1 MAKKGSTSI
10 RTTIYQ
16 KFRGVDFSTDP
27 AMVDDYRSPW
37 APNMYAD
44 MGGMPCKRP
53 GWRVVKSRPGTI
65 YGLHYIELTVETAG
79 ETVREHH
86 MLIHAGK
93 KLWDWN
99 MDADP
104 GDDVAVLV
112 ETMPEARSRSVV
124 RKGALWLL
132 TGKKLLRYDETGIA
146 PVEEADEDV
155 ATGAYVPT
163 VVIAAS
169 PATCGGAS
177 YEPVNLLTGSMIVT
191 YIGDGT
197 QNYYLPYD
205 KVNSVDKV
213 EVLNASGEW
222 TTKAE
227 GTDYEVV
234 TSGTKD
240 YVQFASGSIPS
251 DQRQTGMPNV
261 KITFTKN
268 SVKHA
273 DRIEKCR
280 IATVWGVGGATD
292 RLVVSGNP
300 DFPNYDWISA
310 FGDPTYFPDV
320 NYSVVGASES
330 PILGYRRL
338 GEQLAIIKEDSE
350 QDSTVF
356 LRTGTLDE
364 NGNAVFTVKPSI
376 AGLGGVSAD
385 GFGAIGDEQLILTP
399 RGVYALTSNL
409 LTTERILQNRSFRV
423 DPKLIRENLQGA
435 SCCAFDGCLLV
446 FAGGKVYGL
455 DGRQPKSY
463 PSRMDTEFLYECF
476 YWENF
481 PATCVLR
488 VASSGSEELF
498 FGTEDGKICKLNTDL
513 DTASERYVDGREIEE
528 REDEH
533 GDPIFVPTEGDAIT
547 AIWATKADDDGDPMI
562 LKTLLKKGNAVTMKP
577 EDRTGAS
584 VELRTDKDVVAW
596 EAASSIADIFRWDDI
611 VFSRFTFNAN
621 DGATE
626 VAINRKVKNYKRL
639 QILVKNDTL
648 GEGFGV
654 YKITKHFVSG
664 NFAKR

>member
-27 AMVDDYRSPW
+27 AMVDDSRSPW

-53 GWRVVKSRPGTI
+53 GWRVVKSCTDAKI
-65 YGLHYIELTVETAG
+65 YGLHYIVLSVEQSG
-79 ETVREHH
+79 ETVRQRHL
-86 MLIHAGK
+86 LIHAGA

-104 GDDVAVLV
+104 GDDVTDLNV
-112 ETMPEARSRSVV
+112 TMPAARSRSVV
-124 RKGALWLL
+124 MKGALWIL
-132 TGKKLLRYDETGIA
+132 TGEKLLRYDDTGIA

-163 VVIAAS
+163 VVIAAD

-177 YEPVNLLTGSMIVT
+177 YEPVNLLTGQMKVT
-191 YIGDGT
+191 YIADGT
-197 QNYYLPYD
+197 KLYKLPYSN
-205 KVNSVDKV
+205 VTSVDKV
-213 EVLNASGEW
+213 TVDGTEW
-222 TTKAE
+222 QK
-227 GTDYEVV
+227 G
-234 TSGTKD
+234 TSGNTWTEELQAGT
-240 YVQFASGSIPS
+240 VRFTTAPTAPQVSG
-251 DQRQTGMPNV
+251 QANV
-261 KITFTKN
+261 EIVFTKN
-268 SVKHA
+268 SVKNA
-273 DRIEKCR
+273 DRVEKCR

-300 DFPNYDWISA
+300 DYPNYDWISA

-385 GFGAIGDEQLILTP
+385 GFGAIGDEQMILTP
-399 RGVYALTSNL
+399 RGVYALTTNL

-423 DPKLIRENLQGA
+423 DPKLIRESLQDA

-488 VASSGSEELF
+488 VASGGSEELF
-498 FGTEDGKICKLNTDL
+498 FGTADGRICKLNTDL

-533 GDPIFVPTEGDAIT
+533 GDPIFVPTEGEAIT

-611 VFSRFTFNAN
+611 DFSRFSFNAN